1 MKPNLRTNLGR
12 FLLGAVLLLA
22 AGTVWAQPQNIRGK
36 ITDPAGQPVAGA
48 SVIVKGTTNGTSAKA
63 DGTFE
68 LGAAKGAT
76 LQITMLGYKTAEKEV
91 TTATFYP
98 ITLEDDSK
106 LVDEVVVVGYGAVK
120 KSDLTGSVA
129 SVKMG
134 ALDNLSSTSV
144 DGLLQGRAAG
154 LQVLNTSQ
162 DPGAGAIV
170 RIRGNSSDRKSVV

>member
-120 KSDLTGSVA
+120 KATSPVRWRPSKWGR
-129 SVKMG
+129 
-134 ALDNLSSTSV
+134 STTSPPLRST
-144 DGLLQGRAAG
+144 DCFRAVP
-154 LQVLNTSQ
+154 QVF
-162 DPGAGAIV
+162 
-170 RIRGNSSDRKSVV
+170 RC

>member
-144 DGLLQGRAAG
+144 DGLPVSYTHLTLPTILR
-154 LQVLNTSQ
+154 V
-162 DPGAGAIV
+162 
-170 RIRGNSSDRKSVV
+170 